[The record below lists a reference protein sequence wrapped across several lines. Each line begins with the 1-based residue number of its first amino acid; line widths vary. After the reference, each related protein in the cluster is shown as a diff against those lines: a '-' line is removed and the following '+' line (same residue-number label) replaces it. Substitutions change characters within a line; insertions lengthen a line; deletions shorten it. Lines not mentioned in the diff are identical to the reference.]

1 MPPRESD
8 DKLDSTLKG
17 TTYRVYRYM
26 VKQRNPVGISE
37 IKEALTLSSSS
48 VSEYHV
54 KKLLRLGLIRAE
66 QGGYVVD
73 RVVVD
78 NIVRIRRIAIPIHVA
93 YVAFFSVTL
102 VTMLLVLRPTIIEA
116 VYFLG
121 LMVNATALGISVFET
136 VRTLRRF

>member
-1 MPPRESD
+1 
-8 DKLDSTLKG
+8 
-17 TTYRVYRYM
+17 M